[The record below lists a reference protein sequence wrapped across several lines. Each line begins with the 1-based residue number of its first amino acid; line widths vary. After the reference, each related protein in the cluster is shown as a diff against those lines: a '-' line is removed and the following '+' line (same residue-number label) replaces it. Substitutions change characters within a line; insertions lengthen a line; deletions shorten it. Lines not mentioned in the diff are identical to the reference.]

1 MKITKSFVK
10 QIIKEE
16 LQKLTEMRK
25 GKLAYDRYGEHTGDP
40 YMEPQPYVGP
50 YAPPE
55 ITPEMQKA
63 AEAIGNAGREFDRI
77 VRSGT
82 DEEVDELLSILKIDD
97 TGGFPKRQFVQI
109 PMFRD
114 RYIAMMTKKNK

>member
-25 GKLAYDRYGEHTGDP
+25 GRLAYDSSGEHTGDL
-40 YMEPQPYVGP
+40 YMEPEPYVGP
-50 YAPPE
+50 YVPPE

-63 AEAIGNAGREFDRI
+63 AEAFRNAGREFDRI

-82 DEEVDELLSILKIDD
+82 DEEVDDLLSLLKIDD
-97 TGGFPKRQFVQI
+97 TGRFPKRQFVQI

-114 RYIAMMTKKNK
+114 RYIDMMTKKNK